1 MRGPA
6 VHNGYFV
13 PQATPLAVQNM
24 FEVSPTVAPWHMGS
38 VGSWQSVL
46 AVHFVVQ
53 AANSWLLLEQ
63 LKQVVPVAQG
73 FPHSAAYVVQTPC
86 THATPGVSLN
96 WIVDPSSVVGAP
108 SAQPQAG

>member
-1 MRGPA
+1 
-6 VHNGYFV
+6 
-13 PQATPLAVQNM
+13 M

-53 AANSWLLLEQ
+53 AAKSWLRLEQ
-63 LKQVVPVAQG
+63 LKQVVPAAQG
-73 FPHSAAYVVQTPC
+73 FPHSVAYVVQTPC

-108 SAQPQAG
+108 SAQPQAGYIASHFASRL